1 MSNTQNAL
9 WLEGKQEDFDVLLAK
24 ENWAGARAI
33 IDELGENGFE
43 NEALFLHKALNR
55 AKLEWLEEESKE
67 EENTAYETGKYQ
79 DVRDLN
85 IY

>member
-1 MSNTQNAL
+1 MSNIQSTL

-43 NEALFLHKALNR
+43 NEALFLHKAWNR
-55 AKLEWLEEESKE
+55 AQLEWLEGQSRE